1 MGKFK
6 DGSEREQM
14 IDLRYGCRISYLATP
29 LLSVA
34 VVVGVK
40 GPDGEMI
47 DVETSSKVVPA
58 VRPN

>member
-1 MGKFK
+1 
-6 DGSEREQM
+6 M

-40 GPDGEMI
+40 GSDGEMI